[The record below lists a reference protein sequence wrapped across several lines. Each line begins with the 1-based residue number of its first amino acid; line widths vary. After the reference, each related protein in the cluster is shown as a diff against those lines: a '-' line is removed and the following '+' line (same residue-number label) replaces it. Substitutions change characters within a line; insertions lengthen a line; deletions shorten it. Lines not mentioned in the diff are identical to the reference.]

1 MNKMQKEWLKTVGL
15 IAGAILY
22 LIVILVTMCL
32 GEEWLWISLI
42 LTLLVTIPIFIYGII
57 YVPIANMIWYW
68 RLMGACITDEDEELL
83 RTWWFWIKR
92 SDYCADYLWNE
103 IQEMKDEELREGAE
117 DLRTRL
123 MCVKKPKWI

>member
-1 MNKMQKEWLKTVGL
+1 MNKMQKDWLRNMAL
-15 IAGAILY
+15 IVGAILY
-22 LIVILVTMCL
+22 LAFIIITMFMD
-32 GEEWLWISLI
+32 GFWLWVGFALSL
-42 LTLLVTIPIFIYGII
+42 LAAIPIFIYGII
-57 YVPIANMIWYW
+57 YVPIANMVWHW

-92 SDYCADYLWNE
+92 SDCWADYLWKE
-103 IQEMKDEELREGAE
+103 IQEMEDEEWREGAE